1 MVGKS
6 GLLLE
11 STWMVYE
18 AENWLH
24 QLHEYLRRH
33 NSPLTLSKTH
43 HKYIFD
49 RFEKSE
55 NVDFSVHADRNGY

>member
-1 MVGKS
+1 
-6 GLLLE
+6 
-11 STWMVYE
+11 MVYE